1 MKSIRKTIYTLL
13 AITAMAPLGGCNSFL
28 KEYSQDLAKVESWND
43 LDELLRGQ
51 AYYMT
56 GYEHEY
62 EENTV
67 GEDIDIIHVMGDEM
81 VVSLSG
87 DKPNRSHP
95 MNFFGFYTWQ
105 RDTGTGE
112 TFQYKGGDEDYFDKL
127 YSKINICNMVISLI
141 DEQPEHDKNDGV
153 NKRRVKGEALFLRA
167 LYYFTLTNLYCEPY
181 RPDKADAT
189 MGMPLKFTEYVENT
203 EFKRASLKDTYDRIV
218 EDLDVADECLEG
230 ITQKSIY
237 RANQATVRL
246 LKARVDLYMENY
258 PGAIAEAQK
267 VLAFN
272 DHLMDLRN
280 FSPGDACL
288 YASNPEIFFSMGNYI
303 VATFFANRRQS
314 YNAIPNWSISDDM
327 VALYDNRDLRK
338 GRYIGKAQFRDY
350 EPVLR
355 KYNGQYE
362 TFGKW
367 FDVGSVF
374 TFRTSEAYLILAEAA
389 ALSGQEQLALET
401 LGRFLPTRIT
411 GKIDLNLSGTDLID
425 FIRDERAR
433 ELILE
438 GHRWFDLRRYTV
450 NSVRPWSKKI
460 IHDYPYFYTDGY
472 GDYYVDYVDRYTLEE
487 NDPAYTLPIPRA
499 VLEFQNNLG
508 SVERP
513 ERRAVKMQES
523 E

>member
-1 MKSIRKTIYTLL
+1 MKSIRKTIYALL
-13 AITAMAPLGGCNSFL
+13 TFAAMAPLGGCNSFL

-56 GYEHEY
+56 GYKG
-62 EENTV
+62 EEGDVSNA
-67 GEDIDIIHVMGDEM
+67 GESIDILHLMSDEM
-81 VVSLSG
+81 TVPISA
-87 DKPNRSHP
+87 DKPDRSAP
-95 MNFFGFYTWQ
+95 GEFFGFYTWQ
-105 RDTGTGE
+105 RDTGTTE
-112 TFQYKGGDEDYFDKL
+112 TFQYKGGDEEYFNLL

-141 DEQPEHDKNDGV
+141 DEQPEHDSNDAV

-167 LYYFTLTNLYCEPY
+167 LYYFTLANLYCEPY

-189 MGMPLKFTEYVENT
+189 MGMPLKFTEYVEDT
-203 EFKRASLKDTYDRIV
+203 EFRRASLKDTYDRIV
-218 EDLDVADECLEG
+218 DDLDVADECLEG

-246 LKARVDLYMENY
+246 LKARVDLYTENY
-258 PGAIAEAQK
+258 ADAIDEARK

-272 DHLMDLRN
+272 DRLMDLRS
-280 FSPGDACL
+280 FMPGDNCL
-288 YASNPEIFFSMGNYI
+288 YGANPEILFSMGNYL
-303 VATFFANRRQS
+303 VATFFANWRAS
-314 YNAIPNWSISDDM
+314 YASIPNWCISDDM
-327 VALYDNRDLRK
+327 VALYNRQDLRK
-338 GRYIGKAQFRDY
+338 DLYIGKAQYRDY
-350 EPVLR
+350 EPVFR
-355 KYNGQYE
+355 KYNGQSE
-362 TFGKW
+362 AEGKW
-367 FDVGSVF
+367 FEVGSVF

-460 IHDYPYFYTDGY
+460 IHDYPYFATEGW
-472 GDYYVDYVDRYTLEE
+472 DYYVDYVNRYTLEE
-487 NDPAYTLPIPRA
+487 NDPAYTLPIPRD
-499 VLEFQNNLG
+499 VLNFQNNLG

-513 ERRAVKMQES
+513 ERRAVKVQ
-523 E
+523 